1 MTTVDSGIQCQAVSG
16 PGTMSTPVIP
26 SPYAGVFGLAL
37 GRKSLKA
44 ACTILSPPGV
54 EFSHHVRWTF
64 SKIHADLSEGPGP
77 SAGVGLDVDGP
88 QAPLPASAKP
98 SPLTAPF
105 PITCGAPPVPH
116 HATQGVSVSMLPT
129 LVMSHF
135 PVPFACWER
144 VQVSLLLMLRNH

>member
-98 SPLTAPF
+98 SPLMTPF

-116 HATQGVSVSMLPT
+116 HATQGGLCIHVAHPG
-129 LVMSHF
+129 H
-135 PVPFACWER
+135 
-144 VQVSLLLMLRNH
+144 VSLSCAFCILGEGPGVTAAHA